1 MALGLYYFATA
12 SDSTMIKKLLLPFL
26 LLITLLSAPLHTFA
40 QEGIS
45 RKKQE
50 KTLAKDAKKEKKT
63 KAKQEKRDRKRHL
76 SVQDKAARKRIRR
89 HTKRADRGGSG
100 RHREGFFRRTFGK

>member
-1 MALGLYYFATA
+1 MVVGLCYFAKA
-12 SDSTMIKKLLLPFL
+12 SSSHMIKKYVLPLILLF
-26 LLITLLSAPLHTFA
+26 TLFVAPTPAFA

-76 SVQDKAARKRIRR
+76 SVQDKAARKRIKRNS
-89 HTKRADRGGSG
+89 KRADRGGSG
-100 RHREGFFRRTFGK
+100 KHRDGFFRRTFGR